1 MEKQEWDFGNVI
13 KHSRDPINEPAPC
26 NAPNL
31 PNFQINIPIGEV
43 FWDPTFPIPPGY
55 APVIPPAITVHNFT
69 IDLYRIQR
77 VALKF
82 KS

>member
-1 MEKQEWDFGNVI
+1 MAKQEWDFGNVI
-13 KHSRDPINEPAPC
+13 KNSRNPIHEPAPC

-55 APVIPPAITVHNFT
+55 APVIPPAITDHNFT
-69 IDLYRIQR
+69 IDLYRIQQ